1 MKTKLFDQHS
11 EHSEWMKN
19 LEFYS
24 VEMKIMQKR
33 LEEVAKASPS
43 KETLQQ
49 IEHFQNQIFIQVG
62 HAAELSHQIKA
73 EEKVLQEKI
82 GENVAASDKLSAKDH
97 AEEREKVLAFEK
109 IVNDLRKEFN
119 SFLSLQHK

>member
-33 LEEVAKASPS
+33 LDEVAKASPS

-82 GENVAASDKLSAKDH
+82 GENVAASDKLSAEDH

-119 SFLSLQHK
+119 GFLSLQHK